1 MIKKIYLYEQMP
13 GDIEE
18 NGMPINDWRDLPEIT
33 RIINSTFSF
42 YGNYQHEGVNAKLI
56 KREMF
61 IKAFTENGTYQY
73 FRIKTAKKNLSG
85 ITITATHIGYEANR
99 NFIQS
104 AYIDNGNGKQIM
116 DKLKESLAFDQK
128 FSYESDV
135 TTYHQFSA
143 KQVNPIEAII
153 GSNNGNQ
160 NLAGVCDAELDMDN
174 YTLILRERIG
184 DDNGFRIDFGK
195 NLASI
200 EETIDDSSVVN
211 RLYLIGGVPEDT
223 NYDADQEPII
233 YAYLSVS
240 GVTEENVQIGKRENG
255 DCKTVEDLKKWGQ
268 SLFDKDRIH
277 EPKVT
282 HEVDMVMLENT
293 IEYRGLYENMMSL
306 RFGDTAYI
314 SLKSLDIEAKE
325 RMIEYVWYPT
335 ICKYKSIVL
344 GNDLGMYTSS
354 IETQVTNVRKKLE
367 TRSDE
372 LINAVI
378 NATNWIT
385 GSKGGYVRMRPK
397 NAPSEILIMD
407 KPDVADAKKV
417 WRWNL
422 GGLGYS
428 STGVN
433 GPYGTAITQDGVIV
447 ADFIKAGTLEGV
459 KMRAVDNDFAIQL
472 FNGILKFT
480 KKSGSSE
487 AEMVA
492 FAPTYTDAGLQGIN
506 LIQNPNYSFAISSK
520 GANGAFLNVLEV
532 PKDSTAENRKL
543 KLYGDVSVDGKL
555 FLNGKEITPGG
566 GGGGDDGWNGVYPD
580 IVKTQAEKFAW
591 QAWAT
596 LRSLGY
602 SEGASAGILGNINGE
617 AGPSMNPD
625 IDQIGGPAYG
635 AVQFDG
641 SAYPLVGTPTNDGRE
656 YFQRLVKAS
665 GVTGDYREMP
675 TQMKVVNWTMTAGQ
689 WIGSVAPTSVDGFK
703 AMTNAAS
710 AATVFERNFERPA
723 TTHPERSG
731 YAQTWYNL
739 FAGVPIPKAD
749 WRNPIRVP
757 YIITQEWDQIG
768 YGTGQ
773 IHGGI
778 DVAPTGGATPPIYAA
793 RIGKVVQIV
802 PNHEVGGNYVVI
814 EHDGYWTYYGHL
826 ANIQVS
832 MGQQVT
838 TDTVVGICGATG
850 LATGVHLHFEVWK
863 DTQWKRV
870 NPRSVINF

>member
-13 GDIEE
+13 NNLEE

-354 IETQVTNVRKKLE
+354 IETQVTNVRKNLE

-555 FLNGKEITPGG
+555 FLNGKEIIPGG

-641 SAYPLVGTPTNDGRE
+641 STYPLVGTPTNDGRE

-814 EHDGYWTYYGHL
+814 EHGGYWTYYGHL

-863 DTQWKRV
+863 DTQWNRI
-870 NPRSVINF
+870 NPRDVINF

>member
-1 MIKKIYLYEQMP
+1 MP
-13 GDIEE
+13 DDLKE
-18 NGMPINDWRDLPEIT
+18 NGMPLNDWRDLPEIT

-42 YGNYQHEGVNAKLI
+42 YGNYQIKGINSEKI
-56 KREMF
+56 KRKMF
-61 IKAFTENGTYQY
+61 IKAFTENGSWQY
-73 FRIKTAKKNLSG
+73 FRIKTAKKNLNG
-85 ITITATHIGYEANR
+85 IAITATHIGYEVNR
-99 NFIQS
+99 NFITS
-104 AYIDNGNGKQIM
+104 VFVDNGNGKQIM
-116 DKLKESLAFDQK
+116 SALKNNLAFKQP

-135 TTYHQFSA
+135 TSYHQFTA

-153 GSNNGNQ
+153 GSNSGNQ
-160 NLAGVCDAELDMDN
+160 NLAGVCSAELDMDN
-174 YTLILRERIG
+174 YTLTLKERIG
-184 DDNGFRIDFGK
+184 EDNGFRIDFGK

-211 RLYLIGGVPEDT
+211 RLMLVGGVPEDAD
-223 NYDADQEPII
+223 YDGGQEPITFS
-233 YAYLSVS
+233 YLTIS
-240 GVTEENVQIGKRENG
+240 GVDEEDIQIGKRENG
-255 DCKTVEDLKKWGQ
+255 DCKTVDELKKWGQ

-293 IEYRGLYENMMSL
+293 LEYQEVYQNITGL

-314 SLKSLDIEAKE
+314 SLKNLDIEAKE

-354 IETQVTNVRKKLE
+354 IETQVTNVRKNLE
-367 TRSDE
+367 TKSDE

-520 GANGAFLNVLEV
+520 GVNGAFLNVLEV

-689 WIGSVAPTSVDGFK
+689 WIGLVAPTSVDGFK

-710 AATVFERNFERPA
+710 AAIVFERNFERPA

-778 DVAPTGGATPPIYAA
+778 DVAPTGGATPPVYVAKA
-793 RIGKVVQIV
+793 GKVVQIV

-814 EHDGYWTYYGHL
+814 EHGGYWTYYGHL

-863 DTQWKRV
+863 DTQWNRI
-870 NPRSVINF
+870 NPRDVINF

>member
-13 GDIEE
+13 SNLEE

-135 TTYHQFSA
+135 TTYHQFST

-174 YTLILRERIG
+174 YTLILKERIG

-223 NYDADQEPII
+223 DYDADQEPII

-354 IETQVTNVRKKLE
+354 IETQVTNVRKNLE

-385 GSKGGYVRMRPK
+385 GSKGGYVLMRPK
-397 NAPSEILIMD
+397 NAPEEILIMD
-407 KPDVADAKKV
+407 KPDANEAKKV

-428 STGVN
+428 KSGVN

-492 FAPTYTDAGLQGIN
+492 FAPTYTDAGLQGVN
-506 LIQNPNYSFAISSK
+506 LIQNPDYSFALSSK
-520 GANGAFLNVLEV
+520 NQDGTYLNVLEV

-555 FLNGKEITPGG
+555 FLNGKELTPGG

-625 IDQIGGPAYG
+625 TDQIGGPAYG

-793 RIGKVVQIV
+793 RIGKVVQTV

-863 DTQWKRV
+863 DTQWQRI
-870 NPRSVINF
+870 NPRDVINF

>member
-174 YTLILRERIG
+174 YTLILKERIG

-240 GVTEENVQIGKRENG
+240 GVTEESVQIGKRENG

-293 IEYRGLYENMMSL
+293 IEYRGLYENIMSL

-344 GNDLGMYTSS
+344 GNDLGMYTST
-354 IETQVTNVRKKLE
+354 IETQITEAKKNLE
-367 TRSDE
+367 VKSDE

-433 GPYGTAITQDGVIV
+433 GPYGTAITQDGAIV
-447 ADFIKAGTLEGV
+447 ADYITAGTLQGI
-459 KMRAVDNDFAIQL
+459 KIRAVDNEFAIQL
-472 FNGILKFT
+472 YNGKLKFL
-480 KKSGSSE
+480 KKSGNSE
-487 AEMVA
+487 IEMAA
-492 FAPTYTDAGLQGIN
+492 FAPTYVGEDLQGIN
-506 LIQNPNYSFAISSK
+506 LIQNPDYSFALSSK
-520 GANGAFLNVLEV
+520 NQDGSYLNVLEI
-532 PKDSTAENRKL
+532 PKDSTATDRKL
-543 KLYGDVSVDGKL
+543 KLFGKVNIEGNL
-555 FLNGKEITPGG
+555 YVNGTEITGNSGGSGEIPGEL
-566 GGGGDDGWNGVYPD
+566 
-580 IVKTQAEKFAW
+580 TTEKEKN
-591 QAWAT
+591 AWAIWSF
-596 LRSLGY
+596 LKSLGY
-602 SEGASAGILGNINGE
+602 SEQSVAGMLGNIDAESGI
-617 AGPSMNPD
+617 MPD
-625 IDQIGGPAYG
+625 TDQLYGPAYG
-635 AVQFDG
+635 LVQWDG
-641 SAYPLVGTPTNDGRE
+641 SAYPLYGPNEPNGRL
-656 YFQRLVKAS
+656 YVQNLLRKAEIS
-665 GVTGDYREMP
+665 GDYRNIT
-675 TQMKVVNWTMTAGQ
+675 TQIKLLEWCMHNGQ
-689 WIGSVAPTSVDGFK
+689 WIGAVNPLSVDGFK
-703 AMTNAAS
+703 AETDINNATYA
-710 AATVFERNFERPA
+710 FLKNFERA
-723 TTHPERSG
+723 GVEALAHRE
-731 YAQTWYNL
+731 AQANYWYNRL
-739 FAGVPIPKAD
+739 HGLNPSAGT
-749 WRNPIRVP
+749 WRNPVRSS
-757 YIITQEWDQIG
+757 YSITQEWDQIG
-768 YGTGQ
+768 WGTGE

-778 DVAPTGGATPPIYAA
+778 DVASMPSGSTPNVYAA
-793 RIGKVVQIV
+793 RSGTVTTVTFDV
-802 PNHEVGGNYVVI
+802 TGGNYVIVQ
-814 EHDGYWTYYGHL
+814 HADGYWSYYGHFGSVNV
-826 ANIQVS
+826 AVGDS
-832 MGQQVT
+832 VT
-838 TDTVVGICGATG
+838 TDTVLGVMGQTG

-863 DTQWKRV
+863 DAQWQRV
-870 NPRSVINF
+870 NPRDVINF

>member
-13 GDIEE
+13 NNLEE

-85 ITITATHIGYEANR
+85 ITIIATHIGYEANR

-354 IETQVTNVRKKLE
+354 IETQVTNVRKNLE

-385 GSKGGYVRMRPK
+385 GSKGGYVLMRPK
-397 NAPSEILIMD
+397 NAPEEILIMD
-407 KPDVADAKKV
+407 KPDANEAKRV

-428 STGVN
+428 KDGIN
-433 GPYGTAITQDGVIV
+433 GPYGTAITQDGAIV
-447 ADFIKAGTLEGV
+447 ADFITAGILQGI
-459 KMRAVDNDFAIQL
+459 KIRAVDNNFIVDNCF
-472 FNGILKFT
+472 
-480 KKSGSSE
+480 
-487 AEMVA
+487 
-492 FAPTYTDAGLQGIN
+492 
-506 LIQNPNYSFAISSK
+506 K
-520 GANGAFLNVLEV
+520 G
-532 PKDSTAENRKL
+532 
-543 KLYGDVSVDGKL
+543 
-555 FLNGKEITPGG
+555 
-566 GGGGDDGWNGVYPD
+566 
-580 IVKTQAEKFAW
+580 
-591 QAWAT
+591 
-596 LRSLGY
+596 
-602 SEGASAGILGNINGE
+602 
-617 AGPSMNPD
+617 
-625 IDQIGGPAYG
+625 
-635 AVQFDG
+635 
-641 SAYPLVGTPTNDGRE
+641 
-656 YFQRLVKAS
+656 
-665 GVTGDYREMP
+665 
-675 TQMKVVNWTMTAGQ
+675 
-689 WIGSVAPTSVDGFK
+689 
-703 AMTNAAS
+703 
-710 AATVFERNFERPA
+710 
-723 TTHPERSG
+723 
-731 YAQTWYNL
+731 
-739 FAGVPIPKAD
+739 
-749 WRNPIRVP
+749 
-757 YIITQEWDQIG
+757 
-768 YGTGQ
+768 
-773 IHGGI
+773 
-778 DVAPTGGATPPIYAA
+778 
-793 RIGKVVQIV
+793 
-802 PNHEVGGNYVVI
+802 
-814 EHDGYWTYYGHL
+814 
-826 ANIQVS
+826 
-832 MGQQVT
+832 
-838 TDTVVGICGATG
+838 
-850 LATGVHLHFEVWK
+850 
-863 DTQWKRV
+863 
-870 NPRSVINF
+870 

>member
-13 GDIEE
+13 NNLEE

-354 IETQVTNVRKKLE
+354 IETQVTNVRKNLE
-367 TRSDE
+367 TKSDE

-385 GSKGGYVRMRPK
+385 GSKGGYVLMRPK
-397 NAPSEILIMD
+397 NAPEEILIMD
-407 KPDVADAKKV
+407 KPDASEAKRV

-428 STGVN
+428 KNGVN
-433 GPYGTAITQDGVIV
+433 GPYGTAITQDGAIV
-447 ADFIKAGTLEGV
+447 ADFITAGTLQGI
-459 KMRAVDNDFAIQL
+459 KIRAVDNEFIIQL
-472 FNGILKFT
+472 YNGKLKFL
-480 KKSGSSE
+480 KKNGNSE
-487 AEMVA
+487 IEMAA
-492 FAPTYTDAGLQGIN
+492 FAPTYTDDGGLQGIN
-506 LIQNPNYSFAISSK
+506 LIQNQGYSFALSSK
-520 GANGAFLNVLEV
+520 NTDGSYLNVLEI
-532 PKDSTAENRKL
+532 PKDSTATDRKL
-543 KLYGDVSVDGKL
+543 KIFGKVSIEGNLYV
-555 FLNGKEITPGG
+555 NGNEITGSTGSSGETPGEL
-566 GGGGDDGWNGVYPD
+566 
-580 IVKTQAEKFAW
+580 TTEKEKN
-591 QAWAT
+591 AWAIWSYFK
-596 LRSLGY
+596 SLGY
-602 SEGASAGILGNINGE
+602 SEQSIAGMLGNIDAESGI
-617 AGPSMNPD
+617 MPD
-625 IDQIGGPAYG
+625 TDQLYGPAYG
-635 AVQFDG
+635 LVQWDG
-641 SAYPLVGTPTNDGRE
+641 SAYPLYGPNEPNGRL
-656 YFQRLVKAS
+656 YVQNLLRKAEIS
-665 GVTGDYREMP
+665 GDYRNIT
-675 TQMKVVNWTMTAGQ
+675 TQIKLLEWCMYNGQ
-689 WIGSVAPTSVDGFK
+689 WIGAVNQLSVDGFK
-703 AMTNAAS
+703 TETDINNAAY
-710 AATVFERNFERPA
+710 AFLKNFERA
-723 TTHPERSG
+723 GVENLAHRQ
-731 YAQTWYNL
+731 AQANYWYNRL
-739 FAGVPIPKAD
+739 HGLDPSGST
-749 WRNPIRVP
+749 WRNPVRTS
-757 YIITQEWDQIG
+757 YSITQEWDQIG
-768 YGTGQ
+768 WGTDI

-778 DVAPTGGATPPIYAA
+778 DVASSPAGSTPNIYAA
-793 RIGKVVQIV
+793 RSGAVTTVTFDAT
-802 PNHEVGGNYVVI
+802 GGNYIIVQ
-814 EHDGYWTYYGHL
+814 HADGYWTYYGHL
-826 ANIQVS
+826 NSVNVAI
-832 MGQQVT
+832 GDTVT
-838 TDTVVGICGATG
+838 TDTVLGVMGQTG
-850 LATGVHLHFEVWK
+850 LASGVHLHFEVWHGG
-863 DTQWKRV
+863 QWQRI
-870 NPRSVINF
+870 NPRDVINF

>member
-13 GDIEE
+13 NNLEE

-354 IETQVTNVRKKLE
+354 IETQVTNVRKNLE

-385 GSKGGYVRMRPK
+385 GSKGGYVLMRPK
-397 NAPSEILIMD
+397 NAPEEILIMD
-407 KPDVADAKKV
+407 KPDANEAKKV

-428 STGVN
+428 KSGVN
-433 GPYGTAITQDGVIV
+433 GPYGTAITQDGAIV
-447 ADFIKAGTLEGV
+447 ADYITAGTLQGI
-459 KMRAVDNDFAIQL
+459 KIRAVDNEFAIQL
-472 FNGILKFT
+472 YNGKLKFL
-480 KKSGSSE
+480 KKSGNSE
-487 AEMVA
+487 IEMAA
-492 FAPTYTDAGLQGIN
+492 FAPTYVGEDLQGIN
-506 LIQNPNYSFAISSK
+506 LIQNPGFSFALSSK
-520 GANGAFLNVLEV
+520 NQDGSYLNVLEI
-532 PKDSTAENRKL
+532 PKDSTANDRKL
-543 KLYGDVSVDGKL
+543 KLFGKVSVEGNL
-555 FLNGKEITPGG
+555 YVNGTEITGNSGGSGEIPGEL
-566 GGGGDDGWNGVYPD
+566 
-580 IVKTQAEKFAW
+580 TTEKEKN
-591 QAWAT
+591 AWAIW
-596 LRSLGY
+596 SYFKSIGY
-602 SEGASAGILGNINGE
+602 SEQAVAGMLGNIDAESGI
-617 AGPSMNPD
+617 MPD
-625 IDQIGGPAYG
+625 TDQLYGPAYG
-635 AVQFDG
+635 LVQWDG
-641 SAYPLVGTPTNDGRE
+641 SAYPLYGPNEKNGRL
-656 YFQRLVKAS
+656 YVQNLLRKAEIS
-665 GVTGDYREMP
+665 GDYRNIT
-675 TQMKVVNWTMTAGQ
+675 TQIKLLEWFMHNGQ
-689 WIGSVAPTSVDGFK
+689 WIGAVNPLSVDGFK
-703 AMTNAAS
+703 AETDINNATYA
-710 AATVFERNFERPA
+710 FLKNFERA
-723 TTHPERSG
+723 GVEALAHRE
-731 YAQTWYNL
+731 AQANYWYNRL
-739 FAGVPIPKAD
+739 HGLNPSAGT
-749 WRNPIRVP
+749 WRNPVRTS
-757 YIITQEWDQIG
+757 YAITQEWDQEG
-768 YGTGQ
+768 WGTPGQ

-778 DVAPTGGATPPIYAA
+778 DVASMPSGSTPNLYAA
-793 RIGKVVQIV
+793 RSGTVTTVTYDAT
-802 PNHEVGGNYVVI
+802 GGNYVIVQ
-814 EHDGYWTYYGHL
+814 HADGYWTYYGHL
-826 ANIQVS
+826 NSVNVAV
-832 MGQQVT
+832 GDTVT
-838 TDTVVGICGATG
+838 TDTVLGVMGQTG

-863 DTQWKRV
+863 GAQWQRV

>member
-13 GDIEE
+13 NNLEE
-18 NGMPINDWRDLPEIT
+18 NGMPINDWLDLPEIT

-354 IETQVTNVRKKLE
+354 IETQVTNVRKNLE

-778 DVAPTGGATPPIYAA
+778 DVAPTGGATPPVYVAKA
-793 RIGKVVQIV
+793 GKVVQIV

-832 MGQQVT
+832 MGQKVT

-863 DTQWKRV
+863 DTQWNRI
-870 NPRSVINF
+870 NPRDVINF